1 MKLNFN
7 KLVSYSENCKIYGDK
22 INCAEERANLCIA
35 LMQIALKN
43 NFELDDKQIIV
54 SSSYSNEAI
63 MYVIF
68 EIYGK
73 LPTVILTASEKSKI
87 VQL

>member
-1 MKLNFN
+1 MKVDFN
-7 KLVSYSENCKIYGDK
+7 KLVSYSENCKISGDK
-22 INCAEERANLCIA
+22 TNCAKERANLCIS

-43 NFELDDKQIIV
+43 NFELDDKQIII